1 MALTPDVLKSNE
13 VLSTLSE
20 DQLSAITSLSVNDEK
35 SIISTKI
42 GEHHGLIERDVKEV
56 SGIEKNQGE
65 KSYEYMKR
73 VLKSYKESSG
83 NSSELQ
89 TKISDQEAK
98 IQQLEKSIS
107 DGSTDTVTIQKLK
120 DAEGKLSQ
128 LQNQYDTDKNTWETE
143 KNSFTEKITGIQV
156 NSEFNKATAGLKFK
170 AGYPESVQKT
180 LLNSTKDSILSKYK
194 PDWVEADGSKV
205 MVFRDDK
212 GEIVRNRANGLNPY
226 TASELIMDSLKEVVD
241 SGKNTTGAG
250 TGNTSKSDDSVGSAD
265 ISGAKTQVEADQ
277 LIVKHLLQIGETR
290 GSASFAEKQRKIRDQ
305 NNISKLPIR

>member
-35 SIISTKI
+35 SVISTKI

-73 VLKSYKESSG
+73 VLSSYKESSG